1 MIFRVSFIVMFF
13 LERQRYW
20 TTTALNTSILFD
32 TAHRVH
38 NFILKKDEYT
48 TIIGL
53 QIILFMFI
61 DKHENRKT
69 TIKKFFLL
77 SVKELFIAFAYHV
90 KVTGFQASRWEYFN
104 FFSYHAPR
112 RISSRFD
119 FMQVKSANVLVQW
132 FVISL

>member
-1 MIFRVSFIVMFF
+1 MFF

-90 KVTGFQASRWEYFN
+90 KVTGFQASR
-104 FFSYHAPR
+104 
-112 RISSRFD
+112 
-119 FMQVKSANVLVQW
+119 
-132 FVISL
+132 

>member
-1 MIFRVSFIVMFF
+1 MFF

-69 TIKKFFLL
+69 TIKKFFFAFSQRTIHRFRL
-77 SVKELFIAFAYHV
+77 SCQSDWIS
-90 KVTGFQASRWEYFN
+90 GFSL
-104 FFSYHAPR
+104 
-112 RISSRFD
+112 RIF
-119 FMQVKSANVLVQW
+119 
-132 FVISL
+132 

>member
-1 MIFRVSFIVMFF
+1 MFF

-61 DKHENRKT
+61 DKQENYYQEVFFAFSQR
-69 TIKKFFLL
+69 TIHRFRL
-77 SVKELFIAFAYHV
+77 SCQSDWIS
-90 KVTGFQASRWEYFN
+90 GFSL
-104 FFSYHAPR
+104 
-112 RISSRFD
+112 RIF
-119 FMQVKSANVLVQW
+119 
-132 FVISL
+132 